1 MAENRKH
8 EAREATHAFLVS
20 AAAAASPKIIIV
32 RVNAPGTV
40 YFLDDIRA
48 VTCPRLDILNLPMV
62 ESASTVRDAAAALER
77 HEREF
82 GIDTPIGI
90 LANIE
95 TPLGLRCAREIAS
108 ADPRVVGV
116 QIGYAD
122 LFEAMGVDRY
132 DSMTVHQILLML
144 RLAAAEAGVWAY
156 DGAYPAIGN
165 PDGYLAEAKC
175 ARRLGYLG
183 KSCIHPS
190 QIALANEAFQPGEA
204 QIAQARRIME
214 VAAKAARDGVGAFTV
229 DGSMIDAPFIK
240 RAEAVLAAA
249 GVPVVKV

>member
-1 MAENRKH
+1 MRLTRPMRSKLFVPGSRPELFAKALASEADSLSIDLEDAVAENRKH

-108 ADPRVVGV
+108 ADPRANPVVRPN
-116 QIGYAD
+116 Y
-122 LFEAMGVDRY
+122 FSNEY
-132 DSMTVHQILLML
+132 DQRT
-144 RLAAAEAGVWAY
+144 G
-156 DGAYPAIGN
+156 
-165 PDGYLAEAKC
+165 
-175 ARRLGYLG
+175 
-183 KSCIHPS
+183 
-190 QIALANEAFQPGEA
+190 
-204 QIAQARRIME
+204 
-214 VAAKAARDGVGAFTV
+214 VAAVRMVRLIYRSKAMACR
-229 DGSMIDAPFIK
+229 
-240 RAEAVLAAA
+240 
-249 GVPVVKV
+249 